1 MVLSSVAAEAVLAV
15 VALVGSGFVVA
26 RQPGSAARPAAIG
39 LLLLAIAA
47 ALGAVRYAGVD
58 DIVPLHTVAS
68 RLAGGGLAAVG
79 VAWCGTAFRHKAWG
93 WLAWAVLVAAFLFT
107 WRGMDGP
114 WRLPLSVGGVAFG
127 LVGAA
132 SWLRSRPRIGVLGV
146 VGAVG
151 IAAAG
156 LAFNTDGAL
165 LGVPQVD
172 LFHLSLAAAVAAY
185 VAGLV
190 RTPTPER

>member
-1 MVLSSVAAEAVLAV
+1 LVLSSVAAEAFLAAT
-15 VALVGSGFVVA
+15 ALVASGFVVA

-47 ALGAVRYAGVD
+47 ALGAVRYSGVD
-58 DIVPLHTVAS
+58 DIIPLHTVAS

-93 WLAWAVLVAAFLFT
+93 WLAWAVLAAAFLFT

-114 WRLPLSVGGVAFG
+114 WRLPMSVGGVMFG

-132 SWLRSRPRIGVLGV
+132 SWLRSRPSVGVLGV

-156 LAFNTDGAL
+156 LAFDTDSTL

-172 LFHLSLAAAVAAY
+172 LFHVSLATSVAAY

-190 RTPTPER
+190 RTTTVDR